1 MKNIFIG
8 GVAKSG
14 KSTLAKKLCKDEKY
28 NHIPVDYFTASFKR
42 NYPDVGIISNV
53 VVNEETST
61 KLSLFLSTV
70 IGIIDTTDEKF
81 IIDSAH
87 INPKDIIKY
96 LDRDKWDIYYIGYP
110 NTTKEEKFNIIRKY
124 ETKDDWTY
132 KRSDEVLLETLDNLI
147 DISKKQEKECLELGI
162 EYVDTSLGMDVLYD

>member
-70 IGIIDTTDEKF
+70 IGIIDTTDENF
-81 IIDSAH
+81 IINTITNLEGHPDNVVPAYLGGFVASYK
-87 INPKDIIKY
+87 INDLYKY
-96 LDRDKWDIYYIGYP
+96 ISLTILY
-110 NTTKEEKFNIIRKY
+110 NQHHLKFGI
-124 ETKDDWTY
+124 
-132 KRSDEVLLETLDNLI
+132 TLARLA
-147 DISKKQEKECLELGI
+147 
-162 EYVDTSLGMDVLYD
+162 M

>member
-42 NYPDVGIISNV
+42 NYPDVGIVSNV
-53 VVNEETST
+53 VVNEETSA

-87 INPKDIIKY
+87 IMPNDIVKY
-96 LDRDKWDIYYIGYP
+96 IDRDKWGGISSD
-110 NTTKEEKFNIIRKY
+110 TKDLLELTGEIEKKKNSVELDVDTIRKA
-124 ETKDDWTY
+124 TK
-132 KRSDEVLLETLDNLI
+132 
-147 DISKKQEKECLELGI
+147 
-162 EYVDTSLGMDVLYD
+162 